1 MKTTRLLAAS
11 SLITAAATAVAL
23 FWGNKSKGKK
33 EVADEK
39 KNPPIKEDYIPA
51 LPKEKPV
58 TKKKSDHQQQNPSYE
73 IEISNENLISEERRE
88 ELIRSAEWIIPLHL
102 GLLRNPEIDK
112 ELFVD
117 PGKIEQK
124 NYLLHV
130 VPSREGFNVA
140 LEVPKEVIMKRRVDN
155 DVVSFGDFFKTVRQF
170 LSEEGY
176 DSAILEIEGNYVVE
190 YYDSQKEQYYTQE
203 ARIEPEVTDLFKK
216 DKRDGVLDYVRDFL
230 YKLQRGDEGELLVS
244 FTIDPVS
251 GSPSDS
257 LEEFTPLDINLY
269 LNIHFPGVFDPE
281 ARVSILE
288 ALLNRLEFQ
297 ASDNTEAKML
307 KGVLIRPGV
316 YSQEIMHTAL
326 KGEKLTY
333 NNIFFS

>member
-23 FWGNKSKGKK
+23 FWSNKSKVKK
-33 EVADEK
+33 GEADEK
-39 KNPPIKEDYIPA
+39 KNPPTKEDDIPA
-51 LPKEKPV
+51 SLKEKPV
-58 TKKKSDHQQQNPSYE
+58 TKRKEDQQNFSYE
-73 IEISNENLISEERRE
+73 IEISNENLISEERKKD
-88 ELIRSAEWIIPLHL
+88 LIKSAEWIIPLHL

-117 PGKIEQK
+117 PEKIEQK

-155 DVVSFGDFFKTVRQF
+155 NVVSFGDFFKTVRQF

-176 DSAILEIEGNYVVE
+176 NNAITEIEGNYVVE

-203 ARIEPEVTDLFKK
+203 ARIEPEVTNLFRKEN
-216 DKRDGVLDYVRDFL
+216 RDGVLDYVRDFL
-230 YKLQRGDEGELLVS
+230 YKLQKGEEGELQVS
-244 FTIDPVS
+244 FFIEPVS
-251 GSPSDS
+251 GSPCNK
-257 LEEFTPLDINLY
+257 LGEYTPLDINLY

-281 ARVSILE
+281 ERVSILE

-297 ASDNTEAKML
+297 ASENAEAKML
-307 KGVLIRPGV
+307 EGVLIRPDV
-316 YSQEIMHTAL
+316 YGQEIMHTTL
-326 KGEKLTY
+326 KENKLIY
-333 NNIFFS
+333 NNVFYS

>member
-23 FWGNKSKGKK
+23 FWGSKSKGKK
-33 EVADEK
+33 EVAGEK

-58 TKKKSDHQQQNPSYE
+58 TKKKSDHPSYE

-88 ELIRSAEWIIPLHL
+88 ELIRSAEWIIPLHR
-102 GLLRNPEIDK
+102 GLDRNPEIDK
-112 ELFVD
+112 ELFKN
-117 PGKIEQK
+117 PGSFENKD
-124 NYLLHV
+124 YLIHV
-130 VPSREGFNVA
+130 VPSIEGFNVA
-140 LEVPKEVIMKRRVDN
+140 LEIPKEVIMRKRTDSGT
-155 DVVSFGDFFKTVRQF
+155 VSVGEFIKTVRSF
-170 LSEEGY
+170 LAEEGY
-176 DSAILEIEGNYVVE
+176 GNTITELVGNYVVE
-190 YYDSQKEQYYTQE
+190 YYDTLKEEFYTQE
-203 ARIEPEVTDLFKK
+203 ASIDPGVCAPFKK
-216 DKRDGVLDYVRDFL
+216 ENRDGLVDYVRDFL
-230 YKLQRGDEGELLVS
+230 YKLSNNSNKGEIQIS
-244 FTIDPVS
+244 FTVNPVS
-251 GSPSDS
+251 GSPCDS

-281 ARVSILE
+281 ERVSILE

-307 KGVLIRPGV
+307 EGVFIRPNA
-316 YSQEIMHTAL
+316 YNQEIMYTTL
-326 KGEKLTY
+326 RGEKLTY